1 MTRPTPT
8 NKEKTFGKDE
18 IVVSKTDLKGN
29 ITYGNE
35 LFIKLSG
42 YSEEEL
48 LGAPHNLIRHPDMP
62 AVVFKALWDTIQAGS
77 EIFAYV
83 INLAKDG
90 SFYWVFA
97 NVTPSFDN
105 SGKIIGYHS
114 VRRSPDPKK
123 VAIVKGLYAQL
134 LSAEKSGGMEASLA
148 ILTKLLEEKG
158 TTYEKF
164 ILSL

>member
-1 MTRPTPT
+1 MIRPTPI
-8 NKEKTFGKDE
+8 NNEKRFGSDE

-42 YSEEEL
+42 YQEHEL

-62 AVVFKALWDTIQAGS
+62 AIVFKLLWDTLHS
-77 EIFAYV
+77 KNEIFAYV

-97 NVTPSFDN
+97 NVTPSFDAH
-105 SGKIIGYHS
+105 GEVIGYHS

-123 VAIVKGLYAQL
+123 VDIIKGVYAVL
-134 LSAEKSGGMEASLA
+134 LDAEKKGGMSESLK
-148 ILTKLLEEKG
+148 IITNLLEEKG

>member
-1 MTRPTPT
+1 MNRPTP
-8 NKEKTFGKDE
+8 NNNQKTFGKDE

-62 AVVFKALWDTIQAGS
+62 AIVFKLLWDTVQAGN

-90 SFYWVFA
+90 SYYWVFA

-105 SGKIIGYHS
+105 NGKIIGYHS

-123 VAIVKGLYAQL
+123 VDIVKGLYSTL
-134 LSAEKSGGMEASLA
+134 LTAEKKGGMNESLKL
-148 ILTKLLEEKG
+148 LTNLLEEKG